1 MVEHQGYTWKFRE
14 EITKRSPGAE
24 NYEEALEQW
33 RVICT
38 VKQGM
43 TDCLCSYKNITNI
56 NVAVNIITNELV
68 NIGSCCVKKFNINI
82 DDKAK
87 LKCCECNKPLPF
99 TNKYVKSLYDNGVR
113 MNSSTRII
121 GHDKCSILIKNRYAD
136 LINTLEREP
145 STGSLK
151 NSTQNMII
159 NFVKYFGGIIK
170 YAGINSSCELELEY
184 EVKYEEYLELLGI
197 IPVDKVKKWYAEGR
211 RKQEFLN
218 IISI

>member
-1 MVEHQGYTWKFRE
+1 MTQSNVYAWTLRE
-14 EITKRSPGAE
+14 EIINRSPGAV
-24 NYEEALEQW
+24 NFEEALEQW

-99 TNKYVKSLYDNGVR
+99 TNKYVRSLYDNGVR
-113 MNSSTRII
+113 MNKKTRII
-121 GHDKCSILIKNRYAD
+121 GHDKCTTLIKNRYAD
-136 LINTLEREP
+136 LINTLERES
-145 STGSLK
+145 STGNIR
-151 NSTQNMII
+151 NSTHNMIV
-159 NFVKYFGGIIK
+159 NFVNYFGGIIK

-184 EVKYEEYLELLGI
+184 EDKYDKYLQL
-197 IPVDKVKKWYAEGR
+197 
-211 RKQEFLN
+211 LN
-218 IISI
+218 IIST